1 MKVEFLSRFGRDVDK
16 IQDASIKN
24 KLASI
29 IEQVEQAKVLAEVPN
44 LKKIVGYKNAY
55 RIRIGDYRIGIF
67 FEKETIEFARVVHRK
82 DIYKFFP

>member
-16 IQDASIKN
+16 LQDVSIKH

-29 IEQVEQAKVLAEVPN
+29 IEQVEQATLLAEVPN
-44 LKKIVGYKNAY
+44 LKKIAGYKNAY

-67 FEKETIEFARVVHRK
+67 FEKETIEFARIVHRK

>member
-1 MKVEFLSRFGRDVDK
+1 MKVEYLSRFGRDIDR

-29 IEQVEQAKVLAEVPN
+29 IEQIEQAKSLADVN
-44 LKKIVGYKNAY
+44 HLKKIVGYKNTY

-67 FEKETIEFARVVHRK
+67 FEKDTVEFARIVHRK

>member
-1 MKVEFLSRFGRDVDK
+1 MKVEFLSRFGRDIDK

-29 IEQVEQAKVLAEVPN
+29 IEQIEQAKSLADVNN
-44 LKKIVGYKNAY
+44 LKKIVGYKNTY

-67 FEKETIEFARVVHRK
+67 FEKDTVEFARVVHRK